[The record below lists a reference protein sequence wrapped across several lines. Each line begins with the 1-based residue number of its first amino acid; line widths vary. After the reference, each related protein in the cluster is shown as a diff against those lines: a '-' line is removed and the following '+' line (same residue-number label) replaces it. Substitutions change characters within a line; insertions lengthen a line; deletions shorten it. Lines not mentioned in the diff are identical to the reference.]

1 MIQLSTHEFSDSPFN
16 KTRAAPGQALVSKP
30 PFGPKTRGA
39 DRGLGPLWHPS
50 PWHHLKSQALA
61 LSAFRSSLSSFNCHL
76 SIVKNA
82 QKSLKSP
89 SFPTWMF
96 HHEHMAYSE
105 NRAYMGIPWYTV
117 YPLNPSKS
125 TGSSSFLHRFSLQ
138 NWPSQLG
145 PQLLQLLQGRSRLID
160 LLQAGEQ
167 LPVLKLR
174 IILVFDDSTMAIEI
188 VDVPIE
194 NGGSFHS
201 YVWIYQR
208 VSQCIP

>member
-50 PWHHLKSQALA
+50 PWHHLKAQALA

-89 SFPTWMF
+89 SFST

-105 NRAYMGIPWYTV
+105 NRAYMGIPWYIV

-125 TGSSSFLHRFSLQ
+125 TGSSSSSPSIFAPKLAITKGPPAAPAAPGTTPTHRSPPSWRAAASAEAPHHPGVWWFDNGHWNSGFSH
-138 NWPSQLG
+138 W
-145 PQLLQLLQGRSRLID
+145 
-160 LLQAGEQ
+160 
-167 LPVLKLR
+167 KW
-174 IILVFDDSTMAIEI
+174 
-188 VDVPIE
+188 
-194 NGGSFHS
+194 
-201 YVWIYQR
+201 WIF
-208 VSQCIP
+208 P